1 MSPPHGQSSSTSNQ
15 PHFSPPSASVTP
27 GHIAGVPTGPR
38 HRCGLCLQSEPSV
51 YFAYV
56 LCLLRA
62 HRPVRAHQCG
72 GGRADE
78 APGRLQQGGR
88 RGGGDGCRN

>member
-1 MSPPHGQSSSTSNQ
+1 M
-15 PHFSPPSASVTP
+15 TP
-27 GHIAGVPTGPR
+27 GHIAGVPTRPR
-38 HRCGLCLQSEPSV
+38 HRCGLRLQSKPSV
-51 YFAYV
+51 YLAHV

-78 APGRLQQGGR
+78 APGRLQQGGP